1 VKEAQDL
8 VDELKAAVADAKAV
22 AAGARAQVEA
32 TQPEMKAEVE
42 VIMQAASARTAVL
55 HSQMQDQTETL
66 QNCMETMQSCIDLM
80 HGDDAE
86 LHRFDAWNEIAEQA
100 RGEGKERGEERGE
113 EGCRCPKTGNR
124 RERVG
129 GGGKAGGV
137 AACLA
142 IGSEAAGEATGNK
155 AAG

>member
-1 VKEAQDL
+1 
-8 VDELKAAVADAKAV
+8 
-22 AAGARAQVEA
+22 
-32 TQPEMKAEVE
+32 
-42 VIMQAASARTAVL
+42 VL
-55 HSQMQDQTETL
+55 GRRLRLRNPNESGGRGD
-66 QNCMETMQSCIDLM
+66 NASCISKNGGASFSDAGSDRDVAEL